1 VRSWVPVPGSTK
13 ALLVQ
18 EALAAFGARGYEAV
32 GVTEL
37 ATSAGVTIGSL
48 YHHFGSKAGL
58 YDVVR
63 TDVERRVLDRM
74 EGAAAVRDTREPGG
88 LAAVLLVGYDYL
100 VGSGFARL
108 LAEPRPDE
116 IGGADPSGSSSDPI
130 VVFLADTADADE
142 APIGSLLLAAWRQAL
157 AEASARL
164 QAGGDAASVRRALA
178 AVLGDRA
185 GIGASA

>member
-1 VRSWVPVPGSTK
+1 MRSWVPVPGSTK

-18 EALAAFGARGYEAV
+18 EALAAFGARGYDAV

-37 ATSAGVTIGSL
+37 AASAGVTIGSL

-58 YDVVR
+58 YDLVR

-74 EGAAAVRDTREPGG
+74 EGAAAVRDAHEPAG
-88 LAAVLLVGYDYL
+88 LAVVLLVGYDYL

-116 IGGADPSGSSSDPI
+116 VGGADAIGVPSDPI
-130 VVFLADTADADE
+130 AVFLADAADADD

-157 AEASARL
+157 AEASART
-164 QAGGDAASVRRALA
+164 QA
-178 AVLGDRA
+178 LGNEVGPA
-185 GIGASA
+185 

>member
-1 VRSWVPVPGSTK
+1 M
-13 ALLVQ
+13 Q
-18 EALAAFGARGYEAV
+18 EALAAFGARGYDAV

-37 ATSAGVTIGSL
+37 AASAGVTIGSL

-58 YDVVR
+58 YDLVR
-63 TDVERRVLDRM
+63 IDVERRVLDRM
-74 EGAAAVRDTREPGG
+74 EGAAAVRDAHEPAG
-88 LAAVLLVGYDYL
+88 LAIVLLVGYDYL

-116 IGGADPSGSSSDPI
+116 VGGADAFGVPSDPI
-130 VVFLADTADADE
+130 AVFLADAADAGD

-178 AVLGDRA
+178 AVLGA
-185 GIGASA
+185 GAGVGASA

>member
-1 VRSWVPVPGSTK
+1 
-13 ALLVQ
+13 VQ
-18 EALAAFGARGYEAV
+18 EALAAFGARGYDAV

-37 ATSAGVTIGSL
+37 AASAGVTIGSL

-58 YDVVR
+58 YDLVR
-63 TDVERRVLDRM
+63 IDVERRVLDRM
-74 EGAAAVRDTREPGG
+74 EGAAAVRDAHEPAG
-88 LAAVLLVGYDYL
+88 LAIVLLVGYDYL

-116 IGGADPSGSSSDPI
+116 VGGADAFGVPSDPI
-130 VVFLADTADADE
+130 AVFLADAADAGD

-157 AEASARL
+157 AEASARQ

-178 AVLGDRA
+178 AVLGAGA